1 MIDKASKRHKRRI
14 RIKKHIRK
22 TVRGTPERPRLLVY
36 RSLKSIYAQVVDD
49 TSRKTLF
56 GVSSLTKTLAED
68 IKKAKDKTAQAR
80 IVGKAI
86 AEEAKKQNIEKVFFD
101 RNGYLYHGRVKA
113 VADGAREAG
122 LKF

>member
-1 MIDKASKRHKRRI
+1 MINKASKRHERRI

-22 TVRGTPERPRLLVY
+22 TVRGTTERPRLLVY
-36 RSLKSIYAQVVDD
+36 RSLKSIYAQIVDD

-68 IKKAKDKTAQAR
+68 IKKAKDKTAEAK

-86 AEEAKKQNIEKVFFD
+86 AVEAKKRQIEKVVFD
-101 RNGYLYHGRVKA
+101 RNGYLYHGRIKA
-113 VADGAREAG
+113 VAEGAREAG

>member
-22 TVRGTPERPRLLVY
+22 TVKGTPERPRLLVY
-36 RSLKSIYAQVVDD
+36 RSLKAIYAQVVDD
-49 TSRKTLF
+49 TTRKTLF

-68 IKKAKDKTAQAR
+68 IQKAKDKTAQAK

-86 AEEAKKQNIEKVFFD
+86 GEEAKKHNIEKVVFD